1 MRILVTNDDGI
12 DAPGLHALATALKRG
27 GYEITIAAP
36 RKECS
41 GSGSSLGTLEH
52 GAEIAYEQRRY
63 DHLAGVDAFSLDAPP
78 AFAVF
83 AACAGVFG
91 APPDLVVSGVNPGP
105 NTGRMIL
112 NSSTVAAALTAST
125 LGTRA
130 IAVSCG
136 FPPEH
141 RFDTAGQVAVS
152 VVRWMIEHGAP
163 RAVLNVNVPD
173 LDLADVKGVRMAP
186 LAPRGLLGLTFD
198 RTSEAVRLLRFS
210 NTERLGTATDSALV
224 RDGYV
229 AITPISALV
238 ADAAD
243 SDVAD
248 AVEAWLPRPASIAE
262 S

>member
-12 DAPGLHALATALKRG
+12 DAPGLQAVATALAAE

-36 RKECS
+36 RGECS

-52 GAEIAYEQRRY
+52 GAEIAYEERRFE
-63 DHLAGVDAFSLDAPP
+63 HLPGVQAISFDSPP

-91 APPDLVVSGVNPGP
+91 APPDLVVSGINPGP

-112 NSSTVAAALTAST
+112 HSSTVAAALTAST
-125 LGTRA
+125 LGVRGL
-130 IAVSCG
+130 AVSCG

-141 RFDTAGQVAVS
+141 RFDTASRIAVAAT
-152 VVRWMIEHGAP
+152 RWMLAHSAP
-163 RAVLNVNVPD
+163 RTVLNVNVPD
-173 LDLADVKGVRMAP
+173 LDLSDVKGVRMAP

-198 RTSEAVRLLRFS
+198 RTPDVVRLLRFS
-210 NTERLGTATDSALV
+210 NTERLGTGTDSALV
-224 RDGYV
+224 REGYV
-229 AITPISALV
+229 AISAISAVV
-238 ADAAD
+238 AD
-243 SDVAD
+243 SQETGVVAHLEACLPLPV
-248 AVEAWLPRPASIAE
+248 AVTE